1 MDHEVWK
8 LVGGAIALIISMS
21 TVYAIYA
28 KSLSNKKSLKE
39 VIKEFEAYKILNEQE
54 KKDLRRDIKD
64 IQDELTENEKADEKR
79 DKLIEKMSDRIY
91 DQK

>member
-28 KSLSNKKSLKE
+28 KSLNNKKSVKDVTKE
-39 VIKEFEAYKILNEQE
+39 LE
-54 KKDLRRDIKD
+54 DLRRDVAVLKD
-64 IQDELTENEKADEKR
+64 QVNRNEKQDEKR
-79 DKLIEKMSDRIY
+79 DAAIEKLADRVY
-91 DQK
+91 EQK